1 MKTQEIKR
9 REAAERQAEY
19 DKLSL
24 NQKID
29 RVVERKLAGKGD
41 SKREHARLAK
51 QVEATRK

>member
-1 MKTQEIKR
+1 MKTRDTKR

-29 RVVERKLAGKGD
+29 RVVTRQLAGMGQ

-51 QVEATRK
+51 QVKQA